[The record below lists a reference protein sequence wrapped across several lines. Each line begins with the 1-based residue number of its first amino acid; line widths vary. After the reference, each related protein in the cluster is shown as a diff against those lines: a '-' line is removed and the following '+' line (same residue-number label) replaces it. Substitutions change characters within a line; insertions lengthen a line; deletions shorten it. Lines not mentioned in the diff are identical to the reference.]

1 MASVQHVGS
10 KHPREAEKPDADG
23 KHAEKLRGNLRPNRM
38 GEAIAAGRWGS
49 YLTFSWAGSFLSLG
63 STVTI
68 KEEHLEGTYEK
79 HERYCREGLIICVK
93 GVLSRCERRI
103 GSPTTH
109 DGITLRL

>member
-10 KHPREAEKPDADG
+10 KHLHEAETPDDRCNNLA
-23 KHAEKLRGNLRPNRM
+23 KKLRENLRPNRM
-38 GEAIAAGRWGS
+38 GEAMAAGRWGS

-79 HERYCREGLIICVK
+79 HERYFAASCRCMY
-93 GVLSRCERRI
+93 VLMSRRI
-103 GSPTTH
+103 GSPNRT
-109 DGITLRL
+109 G